1 MKHFKYFILSS
12 YSDRVTGSRVSMF
25 FADVA
30 GHLVLLTRTV
40 GRNSGGAGLVFHDT
54 LSHNIASLD
63 KILYCQ
69 EGANSMS

>member
-1 MKHFKYFILSS
+1 
-12 YSDRVTGSRVSMF
+12 MF
-25 FADVA
+25 YAADVA

-69 EGANSMS
+69 EGANPMS